1 MASLGDSRRESGQAN
16 IDARRASGRAM
27 VEERNAIGRS
37 IGDGRRASG
46 QANIDA
52 RRASGKALR
61 DDMRALAEDSPEKLK
76 LPDIA
81 PRGSMPSQR
90 SVANFVMPIGSSG
103 GGIASPLTEV
113 EAGAGNSSRE
123 YYHDNTVYFYSSDYT
138 IAVEIRPLK
147 TLRMIDA
154 NGDMAEFQF
163 KLPPPSEAP

>member
-103 GGIASPLTEV
+103 GGIASPLTEPLQS
-113 EAGAGNSSRE
+113 ARE
-123 YYHDNTVYFYSSDYT
+123 YHAEGTRSSDGLFF
-138 IAVEIRPLK
+138 IPAIKKLVMR
-147 TLRMIDA
+147 DA
-154 NGDMAEFQF
+154 NDAEVIFQYAAQAEEE
-163 KLPPPSEAP
+163 P